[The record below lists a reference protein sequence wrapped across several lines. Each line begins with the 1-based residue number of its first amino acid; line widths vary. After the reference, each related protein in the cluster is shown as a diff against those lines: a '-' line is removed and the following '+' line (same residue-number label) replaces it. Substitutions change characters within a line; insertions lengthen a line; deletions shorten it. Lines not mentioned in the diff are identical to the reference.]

1 MCEPSVA
8 KWYVATYVRTSI
20 IIQSYKCIATDEWV
34 TTAVLASLTIFT
46 TDSGSNDRKHPGSV
60 RNGPLPPI
68 PGSADPVS
76 NSGHKLDRQPSLIS
90 SAKSVGSANRAEQ
103 PMLKPQSPHLGR
115 LARAESQ
122 RESRPDL
129 WQETP
134 QDCRRDTQLDSHQG
148 ARHSLRQNHVHGSR
162 PESQPDPRHN
172 LQRGS
177 RSLSVN
183 VGYYIHPN
191 LVHED
196 VQRVFAP
203 YLAKN
208 GSYLIRPSATAG
220 KMTLCVTWVSMW
232 FT

>member
-1 MCEPSVA
+1 MI
-8 KWYVATYVRTSI
+8 ATCMLQSI
-20 IIQSYKCIATDEWV
+20 IIQSYKYIATDEQV
-34 TTAVLASLTIFT
+34 TTVALASLTIFT
-46 TDSGSNDRKHPGSV
+46 TDPGSNDRKPPGSV

-76 NSGHKLDRQPSLIS
+76 NSGHKLDRLPSLNS
-90 SAKSVGSANRAEQ
+90 SAKSRGSANRAEQ
-103 PMLKPQSPHLGR
+103 PTSMVKPQSPHLGR

-122 RESRPDL
+122 RESRADL

-148 ARHSLRQNHVHGSR
+148 ARQSLRQDHVHASR
-162 PESQPDPRHN
+162 PESQPDPRHK

-177 RSLSVN
+177 STLS
-183 VGYYIHPN
+183 GGMGCYIHRN
-191 LVHED
+191 LAHED
-196 VQRVFAP
+196 IQKVFAP

-220 KMTLCVTWVSMW
+220 KMTLCVT
-232 FT
+232 